1 MKSKGLKTYILSF
14 TAFLCLNIGFWVP
27 HFATGSMGT
36 PGEQIRLFEWS
47 PGNTLAP
54 LIIPV
59 RSHESPVQGAERYL
73 RELLKSPDLI
83 ELFLGQR
90 PDLRLE
96 GFKPLSTAP
105 REQRALMIANA
116 PKDYTLKSDRV
127 ENFKKIFA
135 QSQHRSYILPIAA
148 NLGLSRTET
157 QELFRQISLQFPLL
171 VALGGEDVAPEF
183 YKNENFHSL
192 NTVPERDKFEIALIK
207 SYVAA
212 EKGFLLG
219 VCRGSQISAV
229 ALGYKLIQDLPFH
242 KGAAVQHSNHWHPIE
257 VTDTQH
263 GLLKSLTSPQS
274 RELFVNSLHHQSV
287 VMKPHGP
294 LEVAARGQDGVT
306 EATELKNGRGLLLQF
321 HPELM
326 GNELGALIIKKALH
340 QKNKVLAP
348 FCGRVFAF

>member
-1 MKSKGLKTYILSF
+1 MKSKRLKPYIFSF
-14 TAFLCLNIGFWVP
+14 TAFLCLTLGFLVP
-27 HFATGSMGT
+27 HFAPASTT
-36 PGEQIRLFEWS
+36 TQGEQIRLFEWN

-59 RSHESPVQGAERYL
+59 RVQETPEQGAERYL
-73 RELLKSPDLI
+73 RELLKSPDLV

-96 GFKPLSTAP
+96 GFKPLGAVP

-135 QSQHRSYILPIAA
+135 QAQHHSYILPVAA

-157 QELFRQISLQFPLL
+157 RELYHQIAQQFPLL
-171 VALGGEDVAPEF
+171 VALGGEDVTPEL
-183 YKNENFHSL
+183 YKKENFHSL
-192 NTVPERDKFEIALIK
+192 NTVPERDKFEIELIK
-207 SYVAA
+207 SYVAQ

-229 ALGYKLIQDLPFH
+229 ALGYQLIQDLPFH
-242 KGAAVQHSNHWHPIE
+242 KGTAVQHSNHWHSVE
-257 VTDTQH
+257 VTETKH
-263 GLLKSLTSPQS
+263 GLLKSLTSAQS

-287 VMKPHGP
+287 IMKPQGP

-326 GNELGALIIKKALH
+326 DNSLGSRIIQKAVH
-340 QKNKVLAP
+340 QKDKVMAP
-348 FCGRVFAF
+348 SCGKVFGF